1 MGHLIFQLL
10 GRKPRIL
17 ILGLWAILFLY
28 GLARTLHDREWGNAA
43 FCGAFALL
51 FVWGVT
57 RAVRSAQVSL
67 TEEPGPTS
75 PSSEAS
81 AKAPSPIE
89 PR

>member
-1 MGHLIFQLL
+1 MGHLFLHLL

-28 GLARTLHDREWGNAA
+28 GLARTLRDREWGNAV
-43 FCGAFALL
+43 FCGVFALL
-51 FVWGVT
+51 FVWGVA
-57 RAVRSAQVSL
+57 RAVGSGPASL

-75 PSSEAS
+75 PSSKAS
-81 AKAPSPIE
+81 SPIE